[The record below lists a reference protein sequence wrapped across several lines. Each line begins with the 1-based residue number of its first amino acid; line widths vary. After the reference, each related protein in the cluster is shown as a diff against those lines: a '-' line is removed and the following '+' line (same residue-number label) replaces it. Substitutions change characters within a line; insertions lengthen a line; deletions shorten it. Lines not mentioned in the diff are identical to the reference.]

1 MVFVHAVLDFTD
13 ANWDS
18 IAFSSNYCYQGLC
31 VQSGELLRLHRTVQ
45 CEAIARGLMQHLGE
59 DECHSREGKMYGV
72 LLVETLGGEKRV
84 LKAFSGLLNGS
95 SHVPGW
101 VTPIPGR
108 DRVALT
114 EARTLTELESM
125 KQELMRLQQL
135 PQRQEYDRR
144 LREWELELEALGDR
158 HKICKQ
164 ERVLTRDL
172 LCRTLVGETL
182 KIALEE
188 LNQASR
194 LEGIE
199 RRQLKRERD
208 DKLQPLKQLIEAAD
222 GRITELKQQRKK
234 LSRELQMQMH
244 EAYTLVNFLGNSRS
258 LQQLMPSGSI
268 PTGTGDCCAPKLLHY
283 AALHNLKPLAMAEF
297 WWGPSLGDKVQ
308 GEFYGA
314 CGDRCQ
320 PLMGFLLSGLAQN
333 RSVFKNVN
341 NCEVDAVGDSDN
353 CEHPDYVR
361 AKHDRRQFISSRQR
375 FTAVMLR
382 PYEYICQTQMHPD
395 NLTSNRL
402 FRLFV
407 LKSRSP
413 LTPLKKGGTRNT
425 LKVPMID
432 GGTTNN
438 LKVLLNDGGTTN
450 NLKVLLNDGGT
461 TNNLKVLLN
470 DGGTTNN
477 LKVLLNDGGTT
488 NNLKVLLNDGGTT
501 NNLKVL
507 LNDGGT
513 TNNLKVL
520 LNDGG
525 TTNNLKVLL
534 NDGGTTNNLKV
545 PLNNEGTT
553 NNLKVPLNN
562 GGTTNNLKVPL
573 NNGGTTNN
581 LKVPMIDGGTTNN
594 LKVPLIKGD
603 LGGSRLDKNQHLF
616 SVLSSHESEH
626 PGKEMKGG
634 LIAHPK
640 NNNFDGGI
648 GILPVPEP
656 RKMLPI
662 IYEDKWL
669 IIINKPANL
678 LSVPG
683 RYLENQD
690 SVLSRFRNLLVDG
703 FNLNT
708 VHRLDFDTSG
718 ILILARDQETYRK
731 LSLQFEKKQV
741 KKVYESI
748 LSGGIDI
755 KFGSI
760 ALPLWGNP
768 DNRPIQEVNWERGKP
783 SVTEFQVIGREGN
796 CSRIEFVPL
805 TGRTHQLRVHAAD
818 VRGLGIPILGDRL
831 YGCKADGMRLHLHA
845 REISFEHPQLGNRL
859 YLKAEMPF

>member
-18 IAFSSNYCYQGLC
+18 IAPSSNYCYQGLC

-45 CEAIARGLMQHLGE
+45 CEAIARGLMQHLAQ

-72 LLVETLGGEKRV
+72 LLVETMGGEKRV

-164 ERVLTRDL
+164 ERVITRDL

-182 KIALEE
+182 EIALEE

-199 RRQLKRERD
+199 RRRFKRNRD
-208 DKLQPLKQLIEAAD
+208 DKLQQLKQLIEAAD
-222 GRITELKQQRKK
+222 RRMTELKQQRKK

-341 NCEVDAVGDSDN
+341 NCEADAVGDSDN
-353 CEHPDYVR
+353 CEHPDCVR
-361 AKHDRRQFISSRQR
+361 AKHDRRQFISDNQR

-382 PYEYICQTQMHPD
+382 PYEYICQTQRHPD
-395 NLTSNRL
+395 NLTSNPL
-402 FRLFV
+402 FPLFV

-432 GGTTNN
+432 GGTTNT
-438 LKVLLNDGGTTN
+438 LKVPMI
-450 NLKVLLNDGGT
+450 
-461 TNNLKVLLN
+461 
-470 DGGTTNN
+470 
-477 LKVLLNDGGTT
+477 
-488 NNLKVLLNDGGTT
+488 
-501 NNLKVL
+501 
-507 LNDGGT
+507 
-513 TNNLKVL
+513 
-520 LNDGG
+520 
-525 TTNNLKVLL
+525 
-534 NDGGTTNNLKV
+534 DGGTTNNLKV
-545 PLNNEGTT
+545 PLNN
-553 NNLKVPLNN
+553 
-562 GGTTNNLKVPL
+562 
-573 NNGGTTNN
+573 
-581 LKVPMIDGGTTNN
+581 GGTTNN

-831 YGCKADGMRLHLHA
+831 YGCKADAIRLHLHA